1 MCDDLT
7 RLPIRETSKVIS
19 AIIAGRNVARARL
32 VGASLKNADH
42 SVSATVGA
50 EHLDQNSPTFKLM
63 PTLVLS
69 IGILVLL
76 SVGSVLIVNWI
87 VDRRIVQ
94 EFTSRL
100 ITRVLSAEERSL
112 REHLDA
118 AIDQGDFIAIAISS
132 GRYQAAEPALA
143 DFVSGTLAAAP
154 QVDGVILSDGN
165 GKALRVVRG
174 ASNTEFQIDHFNVAG
189 DSQFAAFA
197 DQIRTRKH
205 PYWGAPLYREQRQE
219 TFLNYR
225 VPIWSGDTYL
235 GFAAIGIST
244 RALSTLA
251 KELSDPPRSVS
262 FMLYGQ
268 DRVLAHPLM
277 TEGSPRQLES
287 ASFPLLRTFGD
298 PIIENLDALPP
309 VDEIGLAPPA
319 GVIAR
324 ESSAQGERYFV
335 FAREITDYSELPIT
349 VGTYFLKRA
358 VDGPIRLFYWATILA
373 VALLGV
379 SLIVAA
385 LMAGA
390 IARPIRRAARGAT
403 AIGSLDFDEVAP
415 LPSSYFRE
423 INSLARSFNA
433 MLDGLRAFGRYV
445 PRTLVMRLVKEGR
458 VGSGT
463 EERVLAIMFT
473 DIVSFT
479 STCEKM
485 SAAEVAE
492 FINQHLSLVSFCVE
506 QEGGTIDKFIGDAV
520 MAFWGA
526 PGRIENPAASA
537 CRTAVAIQR
546 VLAADNKRRVADGL
560 EPVRMRIGIH
570 LGSVVVG
577 DIGTPNRINYTIVG
591 DAVNATQR
599 LETLGKTIDP
609 DAEAIALVSEEIFA
623 AVPAGFQFIERGIHL
638 VKGKQES
645 LRVFQLIG
653 GPEEGASRTTTSDR
667 PGGA

>member
-1 MCDDLT
+1 MGECF
-7 RLPIRETSKVIS
+7 V
-19 AIIAGRNVARARL
+19 
-32 VGASLKNADH
+32 KNAHH
-42 SVSATVGA
+42 SVSAIVAAGN
-50 EHLDQNSPTFKLM
+50 LDQHRPTFKLT

-76 SVGSVLIVNWI
+76 SVGSVLVVNWTT
-87 VDRRIVQ
+87 DRRIVQ

-100 ITRVLSAEERSL
+100 IARGLSAEERSL

-132 GRYQAAEPALA
+132 GRYKLAEPALA

-154 QVDGVILSDGN
+154 QVEGVVLSDDN

-174 ASNTEFQIDHFNVAG
+174 ATNTELQIDHFNVAE
-189 DSQFAAFA
+189 DSQFAALA
-197 DQIRTRKH
+197 DQVRIRKY
-205 PYWGAPLYREQRQE
+205 PYWGAPVYREQRQE
-219 TFLNYR
+219 TFLSYR
-225 VPIWSGDTYL
+225 IPIWRGDTYL
-235 GFAAIGIST
+235 GFAALGIST
-244 RALSTLA
+244 RALSRLA
-251 KELSDPPRSVS
+251 NELSDPPRAVS

-268 DRVLAHPLM
+268 DRVLAHPLIA
-277 TEGSPRQLES
+277 EGSPRQSEN

-309 VDEIGLAPPA
+309 VHEIGLAVPT
-319 GVIAR
+319 GVLAR
-324 ESSAQGERYFV
+324 EPSIQGERYFV

-349 VGTYFLKRA
+349 VGMYFLGRA
-358 VDGPIRLFYWATILA
+358 VDGPIRLFYWATVLA
-373 VALLGV
+373 VGLLGV

-385 LMAGA
+385 LLAGA
-390 IARPIRRAARGAT
+390 IARPIRRAAEGAT
-403 AIGSLDFDEVAP
+403 AIGNLDFDEVTP
-415 LPSSYFRE
+415 LSGSYFRE

-485 SAAEVAE
+485 SASEVAA
-492 FINQHLSLVSFCVE
+492 FINQHLSLVSTCVE
-506 QEGGTIDKFIGDAV
+506 QTGGTIDKFIGDAV

-526 PGRIENPAASA
+526 PSRIANPAASA
-537 CRTAVAIQR
+537 CRAAVAIQR
-546 VLAADNKRRVADGL
+546 TIGADNKRRVGEGL
-560 EPVRMRIGIH
+560 EPVRIRMGIH
-570 LGSVVVG
+570 LGPVVVG

-599 LETLGKTIDP
+599 LESLGKTIDP
-609 DAEAIALVSEEIFA
+609 DAEVIVLVSEEIVA
-623 AVPAGFQFIERGIHL
+623 AVPAGFQFTERGTHL

-645 LRVFQLIG
+645 LKVFQLIG
-653 GPEEGASRTTTSDR
+653 GPEEGAS
-667 PGGA
+667 